1 MGKVD
6 NIRNILDY
14 VPEEYKKELDQLLT
28 EGVPPWVPV
37 VGTPQYDALQS
48 EADILFYGGAAGGMK
63 LLEINTPIPTLY
75 GWTTIGDLQTGDVVF
90 DDAGIQCRV
99 MAVSNIELLPE
110 LYRLRFDDGSEIDC
124 CKDHLWKTY
133 TAKELMELT
142 RREPGWQEA
151 RRKVRKSRATGNNLR
166 PHVAECN
173 SRRAYPYLPLPAGK
187 VRTTQGIVDTL
198 KTKSGRANHAIK
210 ISSCLELPVVSLP
223 IDPYVLGA
231 WMGDGSK
238 SSGGFTGIDR
248 KIWEEIEKLGYKV
261 THSKINTKQHYI
273 RGLVPALRLLGVLN
287 NKYIPPIYLRASR
300 EQRLA
305 LLQGLMD
312 TDGSVARNSGAA
324 IFYNTNKKIIDG
336 VYELIVSLGMK
347 ANIQSRRAKLYGKD
361 CGQCWVIKWVPN
373 EYVFRLPRKR
383 KLQKIASRRTTK
395 FRYVIS
401 AERIPSCPGRCIAV
415 DSPSKL
421 YLAGKSMIPTHNTD
435 LLLGLALTEYTQ
447 SIIFRRQSV
456 QLLGIENRL
465 LDEILKSR
473 KNWNGQDNILRL
485 PDRTIEL
492 GSCNN
497 PGDEIK
503 YQGRPHQFKGF
514 DEITHFTEAQFRFL
528 TGWLRTTIEGVRCR
542 VIAAGNPPTEAE
554 GEWVISYWGPWLDP
568 LHPNPAKPG
577 ELRWYAMIDGVD
589 TPVDSGTPFNH
600 KGELITPKSRTFIPS
615 HVEDNPFLM
624 STGYKAT
631 LQALPEP
638 LRSQMLK
645 GDFMAGK
652 TDNPWQVFPTGWVDL
667 AMARWTPD
675 GKKGQMDSL
684 GCDVARGGRD
694 KTQISTR
701 YANWYD
707 WIKSFPGSDTP
718 NGQIVAGLIMS
729 VVRDA
734 APIHIDIGG
743 VGSSP
748 YDFLNENSVQV
759 LGINNAGTDRS
770 KDQVDK
776 ASGLLKFRNNRS
788 FLAWRFRESLEPEKG
803 DNIAL
808 PPDPELKA
816 DLCALRWK
824 LTAGGI
830 LIESKEEVIKRIH
843 RSPDKGDASILA
855 SINTVKSSPKHQ
867 KNFRKNKGT
876 WRSL

>member
-1 MGKVD
+1 MGKID

-63 LLEINTPIPTLY
+63 CLDINTPIPTVD
-75 GWTTIGDLQTGDVVF
+75 GWKLMADIKIGDTIF
-90 DDAGIQCRV
+90 DISGCASSV
-99 MAVSNIELLPE
+99 LAVSPILTGHTCYKLT
-110 LYRLRFDDGSEIDC
+110 FSDGSILIADSGH
-124 CKDHLWKTY
+124 KWKTL
-133 TAKELMELT
+133 TIKDRAAILRLTDEWRKKRKAK
-142 RREPGWQEA
+142 RP
-151 RRKVRKSRATGNNLR
+151 SRATGKNLR
-166 PHVAECN
+166 SHVAANN
-173 SRRAYPYLPLPAGK
+173 SKREYSYLSIPDGNLYTTKEIADSLLIKNRTNHSIQVSSPIQLPEKNLSIQPY
-187 VRTTQGIVDTL
+187 I
-198 KTKSGRANHAIK
+198 
-210 ISSCLELPVVSLP
+210 
-223 IDPYVLGA
+223 LGL
-231 WMGDGSK
+231 WLGDGSSYK
-238 SSGGFTGIDR
+238 AEITTADKEIIRSITLAGYDVKHRDKYTYGINGGLLT
-248 KIWEEIEKLGYKV
+248 KLKV
-261 THSKINTKQHYI
+261 ENLFK
-273 RGLVPALRLLGVLN
+273 
-287 NKYIPPIYLRASR
+287 NKHIPQAYLRASIV
-300 EQRLA
+300 QRID

-312 TDGSVARNSGAA
+312 TDGTCDKRGQCSFTTTRELLKDGFLELLSTLGIKAA
-324 IFYNTNKKIIDG
+324 AVEG
-336 VYELIVSLGMK
+336 
-347 ANIQSRRAKLYGKD
+347 RAKLYGKD
-361 CGQCWVIKWVPN
+361 CGPVWNIKFLTDIQA
-373 EYVFRLPRKR
+373 FRLSR
-383 KLQKIASRRTTK
+383 KLNKQKRSD
-395 FRYVIS
+395 FRGTHNQRYIVS
-401 AERIPSCPGRCIAV
+401 CEQVPSIPVKCIAV
-415 DSPSKL
+415 DSPSHL

-528 TGWLRTTIEGVRCR
+528 TGWLRTTQEGVRCR

-652 TDNPWQVFPTGWVDL
+652 TDNPWQVFPTGWVDM

-843 RSPDKGDASILA
+843 RSPDKGDATILA

>member
-1 MGKVD
+1 MGKID

-63 LLEINTPIPTLY
+63 
-75 GWTTIGDLQTGDVVF
+75 
-90 DDAGIQCRV
+90 
-99 MAVSNIELLPE
+99 
-110 LYRLRFDDGSEIDC
+110 
-124 CKDHLWKTY
+124 
-133 TAKELMELT
+133 
-142 RREPGWQEA
+142 
-151 RRKVRKSRATGNNLR
+151 
-166 PHVAECN
+166 
-173 SRRAYPYLPLPAGK
+173 
-187 VRTTQGIVDTL
+187 
-198 KTKSGRANHAIK
+198 
-210 ISSCLELPVVSLP
+210 
-223 IDPYVLGA
+223 
-231 WMGDGSK
+231 
-238 SSGGFTGIDR
+238 
-248 KIWEEIEKLGYKV
+248 
-261 THSKINTKQHYI
+261 
-273 RGLVPALRLLGVLN
+273 
-287 NKYIPPIYLRASR
+287 
-300 EQRLA
+300 
-305 LLQGLMD
+305 
-312 TDGSVARNSGAA
+312 
-324 IFYNTNKKIIDG
+324 
-336 VYELIVSLGMK
+336 
-347 ANIQSRRAKLYGKD
+347 
-361 CGQCWVIKWVPN
+361 
-373 EYVFRLPRKR
+373 
-383 KLQKIASRRTTK
+383 
-395 FRYVIS
+395 
-401 AERIPSCPGRCIAV
+401 
-415 DSPSKL
+415 
-421 YLAGKSMIPTHNTD
+421 TD

-528 TGWLRTTIEGVRCR
+528 TGWLRTTQEGVRCR

-652 TDNPWQVFPTGWVDL
+652 TDNPWQVFPTGWVDM

-843 RSPDKGDASILA
+843 RSPDKGDATILA